1 MAQLMRAPTICFNP
15 KLFPKH
21 PRNRM
26 ALNANNMTS
35 SLNNNTNNRKLP
47 ILLFDIMD
55 TIVRDPFY
63 HDIPAFFRMSFKEL
77 IECKHPTAW
86 IEFENGVI
94 NEEEL
99 AGKFFKDGR
108 PFDLEGTSTNCIT
121 SGKQLVIVY
130 AYVCSDQNEYGL
142 KNCMRRG
149 YSYIDGIEQLLQ
161 ALKQNNYEMHAFT
174 NYPIWY
180 KIIEDK
186 LNISNYLS
194 WTFCSCMYGT
204 FKDLNY
210 TQFTIDITLIS
221 QCLSVYLFIS
231 VSASVDVHVRERRCL
246 LLVSDLILA
255 CVGCVTFVSVM
266 FSQLYTLLLLSS

>member
-21 PRNRM
+21 TRNRM

-108 PFDLEGTSTNCIT
+108 PFDLEG
-121 SGKQLVIVY
+121 
-130 AYVCSDQNEYGL
+130 L

-194 WTFCSCMYGT
+194 WTFCSCIYGKRKPDPYFYLAVVEHLKVDPVSCIFIDDRIKNVEAAVGIGIT
-204 FKDLNY
+204 GLHFKNPDLLR
-210 TQFTIDITLIS
+210 QDLERLGVDISIDGH
-221 QCLSVYLFIS
+221 
-231 VSASVDVHVRERRCL
+231 VSEN
-246 LLVSDLILA
+246 
-255 CVGCVTFVSVM
+255 
-266 FSQLYTLLLLSS
+266 QLKPAEGQT